1 MRKRRDVANKS
12 HVLDNRHSMVL
23 GTAQLGMKY
32 GITNCSEKPTREKA
46 VEIVRTAWDG
56 GVRFFDTAQVYGDAE
71 EILGVA
77 LADLSDVKIV
87 SKLNPAL
94 DVTDFASIRNAVK
107 ESLARLCVPQ
117 LWGLLLHSQ
126 EQLSGDDWSR
136 IGPMMVRLK
145 DEGLVRHLGVSIYDP
160 EWGWKALSIADLDII
175 QVPFNIVDRRMMT
188 SGLLKEAEHQGKEI
202 FVRSIYL
209 QGLLLSGADKLPHHM
224 FFAKQFLQQWNAFV
238 EAISIDTKELLI
250 GYVRSHAPSARL
262 LIGCLTVEEVREN
275 LKLFQN
281 TSLTENIIEKLGII
295 ASWVEDTRIV
305 DPRRW

>member
-1 MRKRRDVANKS
+1 MRKIKDVANKS
-12 HVLDNRHSMVL
+12 HLIDDHHSMVL

-32 GITNCSEKPTREKA
+32 GITNCLEKPTREQA

-56 GVRFFDTAQVYGDAE
+56 TAQVYGDAE

-77 LADLSDVKIV
+77 LADLSGHEDVKIV

-136 IGPMMVRLK
+136 IGPTMVRLK

-209 QGLLLSGADKLPHHM
+209 QGLLLSGVDKLSHHM
-224 FFAKQFLQQWNAFV
+224 FFAKQFLQKWNAFV
-238 EAISIDTKELLI
+238 EALSIDTKELLI
-250 GYVRSHAPSARL
+250 GYVRSHAPSARI
-262 LIGCLTVEEVREN
+262 LIGCLAVEEVQEN
-275 LKLFQN
+275 LKLFKN
-281 TSLTENIIEKLGII
+281 KSLTENILRKLDTI
-295 ASWVEDTRIV
+295 ASWVEDARII